1 MVKITNT
8 GESTLLEATGTK
20 EEVYVEMCEIFYRWY
35 KTMRDDFEY
44 SDTFLDG
51 LITIVKDHYKERK
64 EKE

>member
-20 EEVYVEMCEIFYRWY
+20 EEVYLEMCEIFYRWY
-35 KTMRDDFEY
+35 KTMLDDFGY

-51 LITIVKDHYKERK
+51 VIAITKDHYKERK
-64 EKE
+64 E